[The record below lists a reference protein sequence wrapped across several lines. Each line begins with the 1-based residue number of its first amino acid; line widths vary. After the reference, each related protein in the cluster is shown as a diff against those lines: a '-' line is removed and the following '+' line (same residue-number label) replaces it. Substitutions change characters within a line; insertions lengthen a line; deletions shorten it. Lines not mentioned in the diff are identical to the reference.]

1 MYDSFV
7 SKYGAITSQ
16 GNSRAFRDDSDYPLL
31 CSLEEVDEDGHVTG
45 ICWNQVVCKGMV
57 GNKGILLKIRL

>member
-1 MYDSFV
+1 MAIFLTFFRQRMYDSFV

-31 CSLEEVDEDGHVTG
+31 CSLEEVDEDGHV
-45 ICWNQVVCKGMV
+45 K
-57 GNKGILLKIRL
+57 KADR